1 MHENLI
7 GPSPILFDSLIVEY
21 AYTFMASHKKPGAD
35 LRRDYYLYIQVG
47 MVLALAILVTA
58 FNVNYDS
65 RGDFQVQL
73 EEQDVVEMEEIQ
85 QTEQEVTPPP
95 PPRPPVPLE
104 VPNDEVVEDQE
115 VDWDSSLDFDEE
127 LDTGP
132 PPVAEEEEEE
142 EQEIFVAVEEQPQL
156 VGGMQALYDE
166 VDYPDFARRAGIE
179 GRVVVQFVVDEEGNV
194 TDPRAL
200 TSPHSSL
207 EEEAIRAVSEMKFT
221 PGKQR
226 NRAVR
231 VQMSLPVMF
240 ELN

>member
-1 MHENLI
+1 
-7 GPSPILFDSLIVEY
+7 
-21 AYTFMASHKKPGAD
+21 MASRKKPGAD

-58 FNVNYDS
+58 FNVSYDS
-65 RGDFQVQL
+65 RGDFEVQL

-115 VDWDSSLDFDEE
+115 VDWDSSLDFEEE

-132 PPVAEEEEEE
+132 PPAAEEEEEE
-142 EQEIFVAVEEQPQL
+142 EQEIFVAVEEQPEL
-156 VGGMQALYDE
+156 IGGMQALYDE
-166 VDYPDFARRAGIE
+166 VEYPDFARRAGIE

-200 TSPHSSL
+200 SSPHSSL
-207 EEEAIRAVSEMKFT
+207 EEEAIRAVSEMRFT

>member
-1 MHENLI
+1 
-7 GPSPILFDSLIVEY
+7 
-21 AYTFMASHKKPGAD
+21 MASRKKPGAD
-35 LRRDYYLYIQVG
+35 LRRDYFLYIQVG

-58 FNVNYDS
+58 FNVNYDA

-115 VDWDSSLDFDEE
+115 VDWDSTLDFDEP

-132 PPVAEEEEEE
+132 PPAEEEEEEE
-142 EQEIFVAVEEQPQL
+142 EQEIFVAVEESPEL
-156 VGGMQALYDE
+156 IGGMQALYDE
-166 VDYPDFARRAGIE
+166 VSYPDFARRAGIE

-200 TSPHSSL
+200 SSPHSSL
-207 EEEAIRAVSEMKFT
+207 EEEAIRAVSQMKFT

>member
-1 MHENLI
+1 
-7 GPSPILFDSLIVEY
+7 
-21 AYTFMASHKKPGAD
+21 MASRKKPGAD
-35 LRRDYYLYIQVG
+35 LRRDYPLYVQVG
-47 MVLALAILVTA
+47 MVITLVILVTA
-58 FNVNYDS
+58 FNVSYDS

-73 EEQDVVEMEEIQ
+73 EEQDVVEMEEIK
-85 QTEQEVTPPP
+85 QTEQERTPPP
-95 PPRPPVPLE
+95 PPRPPVPVE

-127 LDTGP
+127 LDSGP
-132 PPVAEEEEEE
+132 PPDEGGEEEEE
-142 EQEIFVAVEEQPQL
+142 EQEIFVAVEESPEL
-156 VGGMQALYDE
+156 IGGMDALYEE
-166 VDYPDFARRAGIE
+166 VEYPDFARRAGIE

-200 TSPHSSL
+200 SSPHSSL
-207 EEEAIRAVSEMKFT
+207 EEEAIRAVSEMKFE

-226 NRAVR
+226 DRAVR

>member
-1 MHENLI
+1 
-7 GPSPILFDSLIVEY
+7 
-21 AYTFMASHKKPGAD
+21 MASRKKPGAD

-58 FNVNYDS
+58 FNVSYDS

-115 VDWDSSLDFDEE
+115 VDWDSSLDFEEE

-132 PPVAEEEEEE
+132 PPAAEEEEEE
-142 EQEIFVAVEEQPQL
+142 EQEIFVAVEEQPEL
-156 VGGMQALYDE
+156 IGGMQALYDE
-166 VDYPDFARRAGIE
+166 VEYPDFARRAGIE

-200 TSPHSSL
+200 SSPHSSL
-207 EEEAIRAVSEMKFT
+207 EEEAIRAVSEMRFT